1 MRVPIP
7 DDVAAQVLFQHH
19 RTWCICN
26 IPGKPIQIHHIDEDP
41 SNNDQSNLAVLCL
54 ECHELT
60 QLKGGF
66 GRKLRAPEVTLNRN
80 SWVARVAERRSD
92 ADAIIVKSMT
102 RNVEASHPTEGKWS
116 PPSDRALAALLN
128 SLPAVLGA
136 AYEQARQL
144 WDSGVTAQMIDGSW
158 LLIDVLER
166 AWVEMAKWYPPNH
179 FGGMPADRYFQDFIA
194 ARQSWNMA
202 IAEPDGPGSHGSA
215 ARMFAWG
222 DTVDDVE
229 EAVVDTVRA
238 LGGYRCS
245 INFEEWKK
253 NWDEAKKV

>member
-1 MRVPIP
+1 MRQATSGRRPK
-7 DDVAAQVLFQHH
+7 A
-19 RTWCICN
+19 
-26 IPGKPIQIHHIDEDP
+26 
-41 SNNDQSNLAVLCL
+41 
-54 ECHELT
+54 
-60 QLKGGF
+60 LKSPLPEGETNA
-66 GRKLRAPEVTLNRN
+66 RANP
-80 SWVARVAERRSD
+80 
-92 ADAIIVKSMT
+92 
-102 RNVEASHPTEGKWS
+102 
-116 PPSDRALAALLN
+116 
-128 SLPAVLGA
+128 
-136 AYEQARQL
+136 
-144 WDSGVTAQMIDGSW
+144 
-158 LLIDVLER
+158 
-166 AWVEMAKWYPPNH
+166 VEMAKWYPPNH